1 MIKPNVLSKFLWISY
16 LYQHWQFHGRR
27 LGVYPLLLSRKN
39 FPIYLKEGRKSW
51 GWSARPL
58 TRFNCSAFYTI
69 AFNHAFFTKGVVA
82 KRCCPMKSPNLWWL
96 VPLLCTHEET
106 PRKKSLSTEMCVCL
120 FYFIESSIKELSKDG
135 QICMKKRNVIAHKT
149 PLKYNINYFKKDKH

>member
-16 LYQHWQFHGRR
+16 LFQHWQFHGRR
-27 LGVYPLLLSRKN
+27 LGVYPLLFSRKT
-39 FPIYLKEGRKSW
+39 FPIHLKEGTKFW
-51 GWSARPL
+51 GWSAKPL

-96 VPLLCTHEET
+96 VPLLCTHEEP
-106 PRKKSLSTEMCVCL
+106 PRKNSLSTDMWVCL
-120 FYFIESSIKELSKDG
+120 FYFIESSI
-135 QICMKKRNVIAHKT
+135 RNLVRTARFAWKNEMLLLI
-149 PLKYNINYFKKDKH
+149 KHLLNTI